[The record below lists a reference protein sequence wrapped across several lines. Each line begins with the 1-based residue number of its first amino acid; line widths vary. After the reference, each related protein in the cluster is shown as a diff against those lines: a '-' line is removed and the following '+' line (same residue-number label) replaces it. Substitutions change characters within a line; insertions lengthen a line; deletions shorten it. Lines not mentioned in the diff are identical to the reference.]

1 MAGLFVKACD
11 LFWAREDE
19 SESESVRG
27 ADFEASD
34 DLPSPREGLASR
46 GGTIKAVAQ
55 RWGVNEKLYRQLK
68 AKMAVHGTLE
78 ARKKGRVGRKKKVTG
93 ALYDSFVIVNRDA
106 NPKP

>member
-1 MAGLFVKACD
+1 MMTRRLGKGELTTEERALFFGDVQAC
-11 LFWAREDE
+11 LARGE
-19 SESESVRG
+19 
-27 ADFEASD
+27 
-34 DLPSPREGLASR
+34 
-46 GGTIKAVAQ
+46 TIKAVAQ

-106 NPKP
+106 RGDKTRSSSRR

>member
-1 MAGLFVKACD
+1 MSCRSRLVSCRRPTRCTACR
-11 LFWAREDE
+11 RE
-19 SESESVRG
+19 
-27 ADFEASD
+27 
-34 DLPSPREGLASR
+34 
-46 GGTIKAVAQ
+46 TIKAVAQ

-106 NPKP
+106 RGDKTRSSSRR